1 MREGRWTTVTESQ
14 FQHERSGLLY
24 LKERLP
30 GDEPYRA
37 WSNFTFTANTG
48 HVREVDLLVAAP
60 AGLYLIE
67 LKAWQGAVSSSGASW
82 VQTMSDGR
90 RRVFRNP
97 RHLANQKAKELKGLL
112 KDAMQRAGIRRP
124 VPYVQELVFFTE
136 PGLRVNLAAND
147 LAGVVGKDGHAT
159 LPDVLAEIQRPA
171 HDVQSGIDPQLS
183 KRLGTLFD
191 SFGIGRSD
199 AEFHV
204 GTYRLDRK
212 PFDTGPNWA
221 DYLGH
226 HDSLRRV
233 RRVRLYLRER
243 GGDRQARESISH
255 TAQREARVLQGLAH
269 PGLVTLENFDESG
282 HSAGPALVYEYD
294 PRTLRLDDY
303 LVQYG
308 DKLGARERAAILR
321 HLAETLNYAHRHR
334 LYHRTLCAR
343 AVHVRPGPRHRG
355 ESDEQRW
362 LRPRLQIA
370 EWQTAVRRGS
380 DSATGG
386 SGFSLTSGHEIVPS
400 NNVAAYVS
408 EAADP
413 YLAPE
418 LTARA
423 PDPVALDVFGLGV
436 LGYLLFTGKAPASS
450 QAALTA
456 RLEQGNG
463 LAPSSLVDGL
473 SGYVDELIQ
482 AATAYGPARRTRTVA
497 EFLEML
503 DSVDLDLAEPTD
515 DDDGPATAPA
525 EESDPLEA
533 RPGELV
539 GGRFRI
545 KRSLGQGSTSR
556 ALLAEDTERG
566 NAPVVLKI
574 ARKDDY
580 AKVLRRESAVLAQ
593 LRNDSK
599 VIRPALPEPIVIGPR
614 TVLVLD
620 HAGDRTVARQLR
632 EEGRLLPDQL
642 ATYSTY
648 LFAAVDFLEGEGV
661 WHRDLKPD
669 NIAIRVRPNGTK
681 QLVLFDFS
689 LANAPV
695 DQITSGTDGY
705 LDPFVGIITRGRYD
719 AHAEWYALAVTL
731 HEMASG
737 ELPIWGDGKSI
748 PRQTDAKQW
757 PCPLV
762 AAEAFDPSLRDGLS
776 DFFRRALHRDVR
788 HRFPGLQEMQKE
800 WQRVL
805 LLADQPAVGRPSK
818 HPEAIGEL
826 PADESADE
834 TAGREEA
841 AAQAKRDTSLAVS
854 GLSQRAVSFLNNLNL
869 NTIGELLDYSTRRL
883 VNQPGLGARTR
894 DEINARLKQWRLAFH
909 AQQPSPLSPAER
921 GDSAEEVA
929 EARADQ
935 QEAGSTLPL
944 RRLSLDALVTLLVP
958 KPTPKDRNA
967 TEVEA
972 TRLLLRLPDEQGSFP
987 DALPS
992 WPLNKS
998 VAPLT
1003 SEQVTEGRIAQILGE
1018 QRKRWIREQALVEL
1032 RNEIIEVLTE
1042 FGRIASATELAETLV
1057 AKRGTMQADPAVR
1070 AALGLAATRAAYEV
1084 DWALTPRRLRGRRHG
1099 DSGDNVMLIALEV
1112 DEDTDRPETPSGPSL
1127 LDYADR
1133 LGKAAESLAGRDT
1146 LASPSTVLEQVVA
1159 ADDAFHAKYPDVRIT
1174 LDEARTVTLAA
1185 AAGRDAAANARLEI
1199 YSRDLPPVRALRL
1212 TQAGLIL
1219 PLAGAPDHKQQGL
1232 TVENIHDRVRAR
1244 FPELRAPLPDHY
1256 NPLGKLLR
1264 QAGFEVQWRTDPKTK
1279 RGHFYPKRGA
1289 GTTDPT
1295 SVVSRRNTTRGTRLG
1310 PWAAQEPELEPARR
1324 ADAQLLLAR
1333 DRPGFRVLTVGVD
1346 RYQPAL
1352 EELIRPGGQRGRF
1365 TAEPVNVSALY
1376 LRSLHHLVDARPK
1389 PTWETILKADIAEP
1403 GSRGALKF
1411 AEYTAAAWGE
1421 VERRLTTALTSGAAV
1436 PGSGDA
1442 DSDSD
1447 AATEGHRPL
1456 LLHDAA
1462 VLARYGGMGVLQRI
1476 SDLVR
1481 SGGPRQRGLWI
1492 LSSTAD
1498 PTAAPWLDGKTVP
1511 LQDPEEWIRLVD
1523 DWVAN
1528 RHRSDQKSGGRA
1540 A

>member
-1 MREGRWTTVTESQ
+1 MRDGRWTTITESQ

-30 GDEPYRA
+30 DNEPYRA
-37 WSNFTFTANTG
+37 WSNFTFTANSG

-60 AGLYLIE
+60 AGLFLIE
-67 LKAWQGAVSSSGASW
+67 LKAWQGAVASSGASW
-82 VQTMSDGR
+82 LQTTAEGHH
-90 RRVFRNP
+90 RVHRNA

-124 VPYVQELVFFTE
+124 VPYVQELVFFTA
-136 PGLRVNLAAND
+136 PGLRVNLAPND
-147 LAGVVGKDGHAT
+147 LAGVFGKDGHST
-159 LPDVLAEIQRPA
+159 LPSVLSELQRPA
-171 HDVQSGIDPQLS
+171 QDVKSGIDPQLS
-183 KRLGTLFD
+183 KRLGKLLE
-191 SFGIGRSD
+191 SVGIGRSD

-212 PFDTGPNWA
+212 PFDTGANWA

-226 HDSLRRV
+226 HDSMRKV
-233 RRVRLYLRER
+233 RRVRIYLRER
-243 GGDRQARESISH
+243 GGDQQTRQSISH
-255 TAQREARVLQGLAH
+255 TAEREAQVLQGLEH
-269 PGLVTLENFDESG
+269 PGLVALENFDESG
-282 HSAGPALVYEYD
+282 HSAGPALVYKYD

-308 DKLGARERAAILR
+308 GKLDAQSRAGLLR
-321 HLAETLNYAHRHR
+321 QLAETLNFAHRHR

-343 AVHVRPGPRHRG
+343 AVHVLPGPRRRG
-355 ESDEQRW
+355 ESEEQRW
-362 LRPRLQIA
+362 LHPQLQIA

-380 DSATGG
+380 DSGSGG
-386 SGFSLTSGHEIVPS
+386 SGGALTSGHEIAPS
-400 NNVAAYVS
+400 HNVAAYVS

-436 LGYLLFTGKAPASS
+436 LGYLLFTGKAPASN
-450 QAALTA
+450 QAKLIA
-456 RLEQGNG
+456 RLEHGNG

-473 SGYVDELIQ
+473 STYVDELIQ
-482 AATAYGPARRTRTVA
+482 SATAYSPARRTRTVA

-503 DSVDLDLAEPTD
+503 DSVDLDLAPLDESEP
-515 DDDGPATAPA
+515 GEAPD

-533 RPGELV
+533 RPGDLV
-539 GGRFRI
+539 GGRFLIR
-545 KRSLGQGSTSR
+545 RSLGQGSTSR
-556 ALLAEDTERG
+556 ALLAEDTERDG
-566 NAPVVLKI
+566 APVVLKI

-580 AKVLRRESAVLAQ
+580 AKVLRREAGILAQ

-599 VIRPALPEPIVIGPR
+599 VIRLALPEPVVIGPR

-642 ATYSTY
+642 RTYSTY
-648 LFAAVDFLEGEGV
+648 LFAAVDFLDGAGV

-737 ELPIWGDGKSI
+737 ELPAWGDGKTI
-748 PRQTDAKQW
+748 PRQTDPKEW
-757 PCPLV
+757 PYPLV
-762 AAEAFDPSLRDGLS
+762 AAEAFDPSLRDGLVK
-776 DFFRRALHRDVR
+776 FFRRALHRDVR
-788 HRFPGLQEMQKE
+788 QRFPDLQEMQKE

-826 PADESADE
+826 PADEG
-834 TAGREEA
+834 AGEDAQREEA
-841 AAQAKRDTSLAVS
+841 AAQAKPEKSLAVS
-854 GLSQRAVSFLNNLNL
+854 GLSQRAVSFLNNLGL
-869 NTIGELLDYSTRRL
+869 NTVGDLLDYSTRRL

-894 DEINARLKQWRLAFH
+894 DEINARLKQWRIALNAR
-909 AQQPSPLSPAER
+909 QPSPLSPTER
-921 GDSAEEVA
+921 SDSAAEVA
-929 EARADQ
+929 EARAEQ

-944 RRLSLDALVTLLVP
+944 RRLSLDALVDLLVP
-958 KPTPKDRNA
+958 KPAPKGRNA

-972 TRLLLRLPDEQGSFP
+972 IRLLLRLPDEQGGLP
-987 DALPS
+987 DGLPS

-1003 SEQVTEGRIAQILGE
+1003 SEQVTEGRIAQIFGD
-1018 QRKRWIREQALVEL
+1018 QRKRWAREQALVEL
-1032 RNEIIEVLTE
+1032 RNEVVEVLAE
-1042 FGRIASATELAETLV
+1042 FGRVASAAELAETLV
-1057 AKRGTMQADPAVR
+1057 AKRGTMQADPVVR
-1070 AALGLAATRAAYEV
+1070 TALGMAAVRAAYEV
-1084 DWALTPRRLRGRRHG
+1084 DWSLTPRRLRGRRHG

-1112 DEDTDRPETPSGPSL
+1112 DEDTDSPDTPSGPSL

-1133 LGKAAESLAGRDT
+1133 LGKAAESLADRGT
-1146 LASPSTVLEQVVA
+1146 LASPSTVLEQVMA
-1159 ADDAFHAKYPDVRIT
+1159 ASDAFHARHPGLRIT
-1174 LDEARTVTLAA
+1174 LDEARMVTLAA
-1185 AAGRDAAANARLEI
+1185 AAARDAAANARLEI

-1212 TQAGLIL
+1212 TQAGLIQ
-1219 PLAGAPDHKQQGL
+1219 PWGAAPDDQQHGL
-1232 TVENIHDRVRAR
+1232 AIEKVRDRVKAR
-1244 FPELRAPLPDHY
+1244 FPELRTPIPDHY

-1264 QAGFEVQWRTDPKTK
+1264 QAGFDVQWRTDPKTK
-1279 RGHFYPKRGA
+1279 RGKFYPKRDA
-1289 GTTDPT
+1289 GSAAPT
-1295 SVVSRRNTTRGTRLG
+1295 SVITQRSPTRGTRAVRRVG
-1310 PWAAQEPELEPARR
+1310 RTPELQAADR
-1324 ADAQLLLAR
+1324 AEEQLLLAKK
-1333 DRPGFRVLTVGVD
+1333 RPGFRVLTASMD
-1346 RYQPAL
+1346 RYQLAL
-1352 EELIRPGGQRGRF
+1352 DELVRPHDQRGRF
-1365 TAEPVNVSALY
+1365 VAEPVNVSALY
-1376 LRSLHHLVDARPK
+1376 LRSLRRLVSARPK
-1389 PTWETILKADIAEP
+1389 PTWETLLKADIAEP

-1411 AEYTAAAWGE
+1411 AEYTAAAWGA
-1421 VERRLTTALTSGAAV
+1421 VEQQLTATLASGETAV
-1436 PGSGDA
+1436 PSGGSGGA
-1442 DSDSD
+1442 SRERS
-1447 AATEGHRPL
+1447 PL

-1462 VLARYGGMGVLQRI
+1462 VMARYGGMGVLQRL
-1476 SDLVR
+1476 SDAAR
-1481 SGGPRQRGLWI
+1481 AAGPGQRGLWL
-1492 LSSTAD
+1492 LSSVVD
-1498 PTAAPWLDGKTVP
+1498 PTAAPKLDSEAVP
-1511 LQDPEEWIRLVD
+1511 LQDPEEWVRLVD
-1523 DWVAN
+1523 AWVTN
-1528 RHRSDQKSGGRA
+1528 QHRTGRNGGGRA